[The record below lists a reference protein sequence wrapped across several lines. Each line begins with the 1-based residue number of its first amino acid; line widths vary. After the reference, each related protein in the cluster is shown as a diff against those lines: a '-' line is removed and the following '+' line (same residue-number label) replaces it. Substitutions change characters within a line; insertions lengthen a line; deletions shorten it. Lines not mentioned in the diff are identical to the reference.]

1 MPKSKKL
8 RLKNSKPVKS
18 KQKKQLKS
26 KIAKIRKSSK
36 SKYLNDPIGHRKSLH
51 GKSFTD
57 CYDKFNKLK
66 HDSKSGH
73 PTLEAHKKAVKY
85 LKEHLPKCIDIIGNY
100 LLDD

>member
-8 RLKNSKPVKS
+8 ISKNSKPVKS
-18 KQKKQLKS
+18 KQLKS
-26 KIAKIRKSSK
+26 KIIKSK

-66 HDSKSGH
+66 LDSKSGH
-73 PTLEAHKKAVKY
+73 STSESHKKAVKY

-100 LLDD
+100 LIDH

>member
-18 KQKKQLKS
+18 KKLKS

-36 SKYLNDPIGHRKSLH
+36 SKYMNDPIGHRKSLH

-66 HDSKSGH
+66 KNTKSGN
-73 PTLEAHKKAVKY
+73 PTSQSHKEAVEY
-85 LKEHLPKCIDIIGNY
+85 LKKHLPKCIDIIGDY
-100 LLDD
+100 LIGH